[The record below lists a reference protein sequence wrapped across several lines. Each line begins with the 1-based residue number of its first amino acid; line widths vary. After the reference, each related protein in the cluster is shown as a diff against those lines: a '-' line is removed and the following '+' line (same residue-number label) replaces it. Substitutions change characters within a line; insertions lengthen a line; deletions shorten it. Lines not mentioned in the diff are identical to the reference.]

1 MTPQENIELIRI
13 IIKANKDEVKT
24 ATEKGYGDNHYLQYV
39 NDKTEALSD
48 MLKVYEE
55 YWED

>member
-1 MTPQENIELIRI
+1 MTPQENIELIRGVI
-13 IIKANKDEVKT
+13 QANKDEIKT
-24 ATEKGYGDNHYLQYV
+24 AMENGYGESDYISFV
-39 NDKTEALSD
+39 IDKTVALSD